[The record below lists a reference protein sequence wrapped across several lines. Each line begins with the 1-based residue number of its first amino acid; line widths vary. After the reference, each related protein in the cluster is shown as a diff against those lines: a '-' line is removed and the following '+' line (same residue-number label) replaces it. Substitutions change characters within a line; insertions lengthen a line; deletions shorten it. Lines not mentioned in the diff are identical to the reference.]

1 MNKWLYEGVQFE
13 YHYDMKLSTRAR
25 YGLRAMVELARHDDG
40 ITGRQIAENQNL
52 PVAYLEQLLSCLR
65 HAGLV
70 KATRGARGCFMLARP
85 AETISLAEVIEALEG
100 VIEMASCDEIAH
112 CSNDPD
118 HCALRE
124 FYEGINKTLYEHL
137 SGISLQKLMQD
148 HLQSLVDSSDD
159 FSI

>member
-52 PVAYLEQLLSCLR
+52 PVAYLEQLLSRLR

-70 KATRGARGCFMLARP
+70 
-85 AETISLAEVIEALEG
+85 
-100 VIEMASCDEIAH
+100 
-112 CSNDPD
+112 
-118 HCALRE
+118 
-124 FYEGINKTLYEHL
+124 
-137 SGISLQKLMQD
+137 
-148 HLQSLVDSSDD
+148 
-159 FSI
+159 